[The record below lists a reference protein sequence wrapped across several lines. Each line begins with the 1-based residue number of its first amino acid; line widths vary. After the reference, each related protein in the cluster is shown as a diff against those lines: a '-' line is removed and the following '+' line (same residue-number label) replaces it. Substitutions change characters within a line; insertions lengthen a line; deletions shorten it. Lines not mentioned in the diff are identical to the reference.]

1 LTAAAW
7 NDDFHEPFPRQARD
21 ALDWL
26 TNRENGGRITPAQN
40 ICLPKPASSKTMKG
54 ACLPS
59 TFLAQRYPAMTNHAN
74 NIWDSDHDDV
84 FAASRMT
91 FGEHIEDL
99 RAHLWRAIKGLGVAL
114 VVGFLIG
121 SYVLEF
127 MTVQVTEQL
136 TVFQQRR
143 IENTWEK
150 LKSDPDLQKLNEP
163 RVVNHEVNIRALAF
177 HLGLPAPKEEWA
189 SLPTRIRPLEEAIQL
204 DQDFLAL
211 KPPRLVV
218 MSPTE
223 GIVVFM
229 KVCLATA
236 FVLASPWIFFQLWS
250 FVAAGLYPAEKRLIH
265 LFLPFSVILFLA
277 GVALCQ
283 FIVIPAAVGYLLEI
297 NEWLGFQPDLRL
309 TEWLGFAVFLP
320 LVFGIS
326 FQTPLVMLVLQRIG
340 IVPLE
345 SFRRKRKLAWFLLAV
360 FAAVITPTPDP
371 INMMFLAVPM
381 GFLYELGI
389 ALCRFLPG
397 GPPGSGSMGIGIGGG
412 LACAASAWEGSGA
425 QCGRA

>member
-1 LTAAAW
+1 MVYNSNSA
-7 NDDFHEPFPRQARD
+7 
-21 ALDWL
+21 
-26 TNRENGGRITPAQN
+26 
-40 ICLPKPASSKTMKG
+40 
-54 ACLPS
+54 
-59 TFLAQRYPAMTNHAN
+59 
-74 NIWDSDHDDV
+74 WDSDDDNV

-91 FGEHIEDL
+91 VGEHIEDL
-99 RAHLWRAIKGLGVAL
+99 RTHLWRAVKGLGVAL
-114 VVGFLIG
+114 IIGLLIG

-127 MTVQVTEQL
+127 MTVQVTGQL
-136 TVFQQRR
+136 LAFQQRR
-143 IENTWEK
+143 IANTWEK

-163 RVVNHEVNIRALAF
+163 RIANHEVNIRALAIR
-177 HLGLPAPKEEWA
+177 LGLPAPKEEWA
-189 SLPTRIRPLEEAIQL
+189 ILPTRIRPLEEALRL
-204 DQDFLAL
+204 DEDFLAV
-211 KPPRLVV
+211 KGPRLVV

-229 KVCLATA
+229 MVCLATA

-265 LFLPFSVILFLA
+265 LFLPFSVFLFLA

-283 FIVIPAAVGYLLEI
+283 FIVMPAAVEYLLQI
-297 NEWLGFQPDLRL
+297 NEWLGFQPELRL

-340 IVPLE
+340 IVPVE
-345 SFRRKRKLAWFLLAV
+345 AFGRKRKLAWFLLAV

-371 INMMFLAVPM
+371 INMLFLAVPM
-381 GFLYELGI
+381 GLLYELGI

-397 GPPGSGSMGIGIGGG
+397 RPLLD
-412 LACAASAWEGSGA
+412 LAVSESEELVEV
-425 QCGRA
+425 